1 MSTPIFD
8 ENGRPLGDA
17 GASPHSADPHLPM
30 PTPGTDEPPEFQAMS
45 LDEARAAMV
54 REHGV
59 AVGKDDPILLA
70 VTLHQGF
77 CADLNKL
84 LGRHADR
91 ISSLLAATGNSYA
104 EAVERML
111 ESFKDQTVQASIQH
125 ALALMA
131 DQTKATETLR
141 RRLRR
146 YALYFTLLTTVTVTA
161 AVLALAVLLHAIR

>member
-1 MSTPIFD
+1 MDTPIFD
-8 ENGRPLGDA
+8 EQGRPLGET
-17 GASPHSADPHLPM
+17 GAPPHDADPQLPM
-30 PTPGTDEPPEFQAMS
+30 PDTDEPPEFQAMS
-45 LDEARAAMV
+45 LDQARAMMV

-91 ISSLLAATGNSYA
+91 ISGLLAATGNSYA

-111 ESFKDQTVQASIQH
+111 ERFKDQTVQASIQH

-131 DQTKATETLR
+131 EQTKATEDLR

-146 YALYFTLLTTVTVTA
+146 YGVYFTLLSIVTIA
-161 AVLALAVLLHAIR
+161 SAVLALAVLLNAIR

>member
-1 MSTPIFD
+1 MDTPIFD
-8 ENGRPLGDA
+8 EKGQPLGAAAAPSHD
-17 GASPHSADPHLPM
+17 ADPHLPM
-30 PTPGTDEPPEFQAMS
+30 PGTDEPPEFAAMS
-45 LDEARAAMV
+45 LDQARAMMV

-84 LGRHADR
+84 LGQYADR
-91 ISSLLAATGNSYA
+91 ISGLLAATGNGYA

-146 YALYFTLLTTVTVTA
+146 YGIYFTFLSVVTVTA
-161 AVLALAVLLHAIR
+161 ALLALAVLLHAIR

>member
-1 MSTPIFD
+1 MDTPIFD
-8 ENGRPLGDA
+8 EKGRQLGTA
-17 GASPHSADPHLPM
+17 GALSHDADPHLPM
-30 PTPGTDEPPEFQAMS
+30 PGTDEPPEFAAMS
-45 LDEARAAMV
+45 LDQARAMMV

-84 LGRHADR
+84 LGRHAER
-91 ISSLLAATGNSYA
+91 ISGLLAATGNSYA

-131 DQTKATETLR
+131 EQTKATETLS

-146 YALYFTLLTTVTVTA
+146 HGIYFTFLSVVTA
-161 AVLALAVLLHAIR
+161 SAAFLALAVLLHAIR

>member
-8 ENGRPLGDA
+8 EKGRPLADMA
-17 GASPHSADPHLPM
+17 APSHDADPHLPM
-30 PTPGTDEPPEFQAMS
+30 PGTDEPPEFAAMS
-45 LDEARAAMV
+45 LDQARAMMV

-84 LGRHADR
+84 LGRYADR
-91 ISSLLAATGNSYA
+91 ISGLLAATGNSYA

-146 YALYFTLLTTVTVTA
+146 YGIYFTFLSVVTVTA
-161 AVLALAVLLHAIR
+161 ALLALAVLLHAIR

>member
-1 MSTPIFD
+1 MDTPIFD
-8 ENGRPLGDA
+8 ENGQPLGTA
-17 GASPHSADPHLPM
+17 GAPSHDADPHLPM
-30 PTPGTDEPPEFQAMS
+30 LGTDEPPEFAAMS
-45 LDEARAAMV
+45 LDQARAMMV

-84 LGRHADR
+84 LGRNADR
-91 ISSLLAATGNSYA
+91 ISGLLAATGNSYA

-146 YALYFTLLTTVTVTA
+146 YGVYFTLLSVVTLA
-161 AVLALAVLLHAIR
+161 AALLALAVLLHAIR